1 LCLLRY
7 APQPQQRHEYSR
19 RIGFLKTYKVAVSAA
34 GEGVFAAEL
43 IRMAGFFQN

>member
-19 RIGFLKTYKVAVSAA
+19 RIGFLKTYKVGLSGP
-34 GEGVFAAEL
+34 GEGFRFRILPTFE
-43 IRMAGFFQN
+43 